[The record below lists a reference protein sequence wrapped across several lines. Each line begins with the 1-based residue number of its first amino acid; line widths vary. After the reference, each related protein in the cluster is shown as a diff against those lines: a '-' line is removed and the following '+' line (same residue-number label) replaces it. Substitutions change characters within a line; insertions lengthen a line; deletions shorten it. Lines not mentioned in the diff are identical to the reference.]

1 MPRTPSH
8 RARTATAHAY
18 TEQARSPRRLAS
30 RKRQGAATIEL
41 ALVLPIYLLFVF
53 VLFQIG
59 HALMIS
65 NMMNAACRNAA
76 RLGATEGVTSQQV
89 RDRVLQTLTSTL
101 DTDQVTLMVKNAAA
115 YDRGASLPETEEQYE
130 ALPDLELTDA
140 EKRQLFLVRAS
151 VEYNDVALLSLP
163 FMDGVQLTGVIY
175 IRHE

>member
-1 MPRTPSH
+1 MSYSLSR
-8 RARTATAHAY
+8 RATSLAF
-18 TEQARSPRRLAS
+18 TERARSPRRFAS
-30 RKRQGAATIEL
+30 RTRAGATTIEL

-65 NMMNAACRNAA
+65 NMMNAAVRNAA
-76 RLGATEGVTSQQV
+76 GLGATEGVTSQQV
-89 RDRVLQTLTSTL
+89 EDRVLQTLNSTL

-115 YDRGASLPETEEQYE
+115 YDTGAGLPETEAEYA
-130 ALPDLELTDA
+130 ALPDLELVDA
-140 EKRQLFLVRAS
+140 VERQFFLVRAS